1 MAAKEPADRET
12 TRLTSP
18 KELIRYI
25 HEEGMKAGIAIK
37 PSTSVDVLW
46 DILESKEEIERPDV
60 SSPKPD
66 SPNFT
71 REKKKN
77 KQANECFL
85 SLVQK

>member
-46 DILESKEEIERPDV
+46 EILESPEEIERPDV
-60 SSPKPD
+60 SALPLTQETKGGRKS
-66 SPNFT
+66 
-71 REKKKN
+71 
-77 KQANECFL
+77 
-85 SLVQK
+85 